1 MREMLGYK
9 MGVSYLGILLGL
21 WFCTAASG
29 AATPGS
35 APAGSTQLPQQ
46 PCDKSELHLETIPFK
61 IVYETY
67 RETEGKENWELY
79 MINADG
85 SHPANLTRTPDVDE
99 LYPRVSPDGTK
110 ICFVVDEVGEK
121 GKMRNLYYMNIDGTG
136 RVKVADNARE
146 ACLSPDGKMIAYA
159 KGEYERYSTRAYATK
174 GLFFYDLQTAK
185 HQPHP
190 NPNLHHLYTL
200 SWSADGNWFV
210 AIVTGGMGL
219 DHTIVAF
226 EAHGNG
232 VFELAKYGIDGCRPD
247 LSADGKKITWGQT
260 DWDLYVADIDLSL
273 AVPRV
278 GDIRG
283 VVKCA
288 KENCV
293 SHTDLSPDGR
303 YIAFGYGPAVDYSV
317 GVKAP
322 GWNICV
328 ADLTGK
334 WTQVTTDGKHN
345 KEPDWVP
352 ISKISK

>member
-1 MREMLGYK
+1 LAFG
-9 MGVSYLGILLGL
+9 G
-21 WFCTAASG
+21 
-29 AATPGS
+29 ATPGFQ
-35 APAGSTQLPQQ
+35 PASQTQLPQQ
-46 PCDKSELHLETIPFK
+46 PCDKSELNLKAIPFK
-61 IVYETY
+61 IVHETY

-79 MINADG
+79 MIDADG
-85 SHPANLTRTPDVDE
+85 SHPTNLTRTPEVDE
-99 LYPRVSPDGTK
+99 LYPRVSPDGAK
-110 ICFVVDEVGEK
+110 ICFVVDETGER

-146 ACLSPDGKMIAYA
+146 ACWSPDGKTIAYA
-159 KGEYERYSTRAYATK
+159 KGEYERYSTRPYASK

-190 NPNLHHLYTL
+190 NPDLHHLYTL

-210 AIVTGGMGL
+210 ASVTGGMGL
-219 DHTIVAF
+219 DHTIVAV

-247 LSADGKKITWGQT
+247 LSADGKKISWGQT
-260 DWDLYVADIDLSL
+260 DWDLYVADIDLTL

-288 KENCV
+288 KENYV

-334 WTQVTTDGKHN
+334 WAQITTDGKHN

-352 ISKISK
+352 IAQSRP